1 MSRQDFR
8 AGMLGNMQ
16 VTARI
21 AGWITKQGTGSIN
34 PESYRAFRFPLLA
47 TLQSIQV

>member
-16 VTARI
+16 VTATI
-21 AGWITKQGTGSIN
+21 AGWIN